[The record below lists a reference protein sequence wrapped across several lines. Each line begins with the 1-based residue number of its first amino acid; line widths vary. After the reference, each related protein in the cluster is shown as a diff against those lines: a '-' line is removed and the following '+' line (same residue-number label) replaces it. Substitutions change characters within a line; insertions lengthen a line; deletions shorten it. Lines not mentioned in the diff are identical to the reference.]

1 MAVTAVVAWLAPVS
15 SGRPTKGTMI
25 FDVCSQSTH
34 LYFYCSMKYVT
45 IWANMW
51 WTACGARFSFVFNPA
66 WLHGNVASHR
76 EIKEHLFVISFSLMY
91 SLMPI
96 FGTMMPLLD
105 AAFR

>member
-1 MAVTAVVAWLAPVS
+1 
-15 SGRPTKGTMI
+15 
-25 FDVCSQSTH
+25 
-34 LYFYCSMKYVT
+34 MKHVT

-51 WTACGARFSFVFNPA
+51 WIAGDKIFVCFNPA
-66 WLHGNVASHR
+66 WLHGNVASYR

-91 SLMPI
+91 LLMPI